1 LNRRTRS
8 TTQPTEIPSPL
19 PSGLIARLAEHER
32 LLVCLDYDGT
42 LSEIT
47 AHPAKARPIAG
58 VDRVLAALAEHPDRI
73 LLAIITGRTISEV
86 RRMIGVERGVLF
98 SGVHGLELT
107 DADGRR
113 HLAPG
118 VESVIPD
125 LDLVREWL
133 VRHVPAGCGFVI
145 EDKRVAIAFHY
156 RMADAETAARIRRAL
171 ARFVQAHT
179 ARLRIL
185 RGKMID
191 EMMPRDA
198 AGKGAAV
205 RSVQREAGEPPPR
218 AIYFG
223 DDTTDEDAFRELRQD
238 GVGILVGAPRP
249 SWAQWRVDGPADV
262 VRTLHELAV
271 ALGSQPIQE
280 SI

>member
-8 TTQPTEIPSPL
+8 TTQPTETPSPL
-19 PSGLIARLAEHER
+19 PSDLIARLVGRER

-47 AHPAKARPIAG
+47 AHPAQARPIAG
-58 VDRVLAALAEHPDRI
+58 AGEALAALAEHPDRI
-73 LLAIITGRTISEV
+73 QLAIISGRAISEV
-86 RRMIGVERGVLF
+86 RRMIGAERGLLF
-98 SGVHGLELT
+98 SGVHGLELM
-107 DADGRR
+107 DAAGRR

-125 LDLVREWL
+125 LDSVREWL
-133 VRHVPAGCGFVI
+133 VRHVPPNCGFVI

-156 RMADAETAARIRRAL
+156 RMADAETATRIRRAL

-205 RSVQREAGEPPPR
+205 RAVQREAGQPVPR
-218 AIYFG
+218 PIYFG
-223 DDTTDEDAFRELRQD
+223 DDVTDEDAFRELRED
-238 GVGILVGAPRP
+238 GIGILVGAPRA
-249 SWAQWRVDGPADV
+249 SWARWRVDGPADV
-262 VRTLHELAV
+262 VGTLRELAV
-271 ALGSQPIQE
+271 AVRSQPLQD

>member
-1 LNRRTRS
+1 LNRRTKS

-19 PSGLIARLAEHER
+19 PSGLIERIAQRER
-32 LLVCLDYDGT
+32 LLICLDYDGT
-42 LSEIT
+42 LSEIA
-47 AHPAKARPIAG
+47 AHPAHARPIGGAG
-58 VDRVLAALAEHPDRI
+58 EVLAGLAAHPDRVR
-73 LLAIITGRTISEV
+73 LAIISGRTISEL
-86 RRMIGVERGVLF
+86 RRMIGLDSGVLY
-98 SGVHGLELT
+98 SGVHGLEVI
-107 DADGRR
+107 DAAGQR

-133 VRHVPAGCGFVI
+133 VRHVPANCGFVV

-156 RMADAETAARIRRAL
+156 RMADAETATRIRRAL

-191 EMMPRDA
+191 EMLPRDA

-205 RSVQREAGEPPPR
+205 RAIQRQAGLPAARPV
-218 AIYFG
+218 YFG
-223 DDTTDEDAFRELRQD
+223 DDTTDEDAFRELRED
-238 GVGILVGAPRP
+238 GVGVLVGAARA
-249 SWAQWRVDGPADV
+249 SWARWRVEGPAAV
-262 VRTLHELAV
+262 VRTLGE
-271 ALGSQPIQE
+271 LGSALDSQPAQD